1 MDSWISIKAK
11 GKNTERIFLA
21 YITITI
27 LSLLHK
33 VINIFFL
40 EFAQHTTEQYV
51 PVSGWLAWC
60 LPAHLV
66 LSLTNYTEQFVQRTL
81 QEEIVSRQHLDDGSA
96 RVM

>member
-40 EFAQHTTEQYV
+40 ESAQRNCRAVCTRVWLVGLVSASPSCAVTHQLYRTICTEDT
-51 PVSGWLAWC
+51 PRGNS
-60 LPAHLV
+60 
-66 LSLTNYTEQFVQRTL
+66 
-81 QEEIVSRQHLDDGSA
+81 
-96 RVM
+96 